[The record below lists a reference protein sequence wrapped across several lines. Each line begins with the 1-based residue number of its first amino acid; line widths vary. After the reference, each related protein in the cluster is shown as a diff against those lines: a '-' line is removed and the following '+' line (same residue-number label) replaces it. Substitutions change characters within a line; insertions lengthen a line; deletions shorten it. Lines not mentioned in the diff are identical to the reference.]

1 MNGEAHHA
9 HHNLQKAI
17 TIYDT
22 DRQPVEDDDHTYY
35 SEAGK
40 LETVVET
47 DETFDL
53 DNTFSETFHSSN
65 SQNTNFN
72 KDAIT
77 QAAIRRRR
85 RFVTCMSVMP
95 LLVSLIALVSLL
107 SQNSQKEEE
116 DVVYLNETNN
126 NATITSSAEDTIDIV
141 GETSTDQSTTYNSVA
156 KTRSPSS
163 SSPTPNPT
171 KSPSLS
177 PTTKNVSLC
186 SVAFEMGAVH
196 LIREN
201 REHIYHKYMTCGTRH
216 VSHVIPSFVYHF
228 CTYPLFLSLRPA
240 QHFHVAM
247 VYVTKI
253 QTVVPM
259 IVYKSILCPQITSR
273 MLNPMGKC
281 LRSKLMKKLPFNPW
295 IL

>member
-22 DRQPVEDDDHTYY
+22 DGQHVEDDDQTYY

-53 DNTFSETFHSSN
+53 DDSETFHSSN
-65 SQNTNFN
+65 SQNMNFN

-107 SQNSQKEEE
+107 SQNSQKKEE

-126 NATITSSAEDTIDIV
+126 NATILSTI
-141 GETSTDQSTTYNSVA
+141 E
-156 KTRSPSS
+156 R
-163 SSPTPNPT
+163 
-171 KSPSLS
+171 
-177 PTTKNVSLC
+177 
-186 SVAFEMGAVH
+186 
-196 LIREN
+196 
-201 REHIYHKYMTCGTRH
+201 
-216 VSHVIPSFVYHF
+216 
-228 CTYPLFLSLRPA
+228 
-240 QHFHVAM
+240 
-247 VYVTKI
+247 
-253 QTVVPM
+253 
-259 IVYKSILCPQITSR
+259 
-273 MLNPMGKC
+273 
-281 LRSKLMKKLPFNPW
+281 
-295 IL
+295 

>member
-177 PTTKNVSLC
+177 PTKNVSLC
-186 SVAFEMGAVH
+186 SIAFEMGAVH
-196 LIREN
+196 LMREN
-201 REHIYHKYMTCGTRH
+201 GEDSYYMTCGGT
-216 VSHVIPSFVYHF
+216 YHI
-228 CTYPLFLSLRPA
+228 YIYIYL
-240 QHFHVAM
+240 V
-247 VYVTKI
+247 
-253 QTVVPM
+253 
-259 IVYKSILCPQITSR
+259 
-273 MLNPMGKC
+273 
-281 LRSKLMKKLPFNPW
+281 
-295 IL
+295 

>member
-1 MNGEAHHA
+1 MSDEAYHEP
-9 HHNLQKAI
+9 HNLEKAI

-22 DRQPVEDDDHTYY
+22 DGQPIEDDGHTYY

-53 DNTFSETFHSSN
+53 DDSETFHSSN

-126 NATITSSAEDTIDIV
+126 NATILSTI
-141 GETSTDQSTTYNSVA
+141 E
-156 KTRSPSS
+156 R
-163 SSPTPNPT
+163 
-171 KSPSLS
+171 
-177 PTTKNVSLC
+177 
-186 SVAFEMGAVH
+186 
-196 LIREN
+196 
-201 REHIYHKYMTCGTRH
+201 
-216 VSHVIPSFVYHF
+216 
-228 CTYPLFLSLRPA
+228 
-240 QHFHVAM
+240 
-247 VYVTKI
+247 
-253 QTVVPM
+253 
-259 IVYKSILCPQITSR
+259 
-273 MLNPMGKC
+273 
-281 LRSKLMKKLPFNPW
+281 
-295 IL
+295 